1 MCWSIL
7 WGWRL
12 KGFSDSKYQQVRK
25 KIKDTLH
32 ICLPYVSSDTLLVLD
47 AFVFHTYHGTFLFAL
62 MTCHDFLFLRHS
74 IKELEKLKLHFPE
87 SKYPVFIFQQ
97 HAPFS
102 QRTFLILRSPF
113 VYENW
118 TLKRSIWSDLC
129 QNLIKI
135 FRSFAISEKNKN
147 YPSNLKIKILLFL
160 FYFLEILFSSLVIHT
175 RIYFILEWKSR
186 LTKIYFQ
193 EK

>member
-1 MCWSIL
+1 MCWTIL

-12 KGFSDSKYQQVRK
+12 KGFSDSKYQQVIK
-25 KIKDTLH
+25 KVKDTLH

-97 HAPFS
+97 QAPFS

-113 VYENW
+113 VYEN
-118 TLKRSIWSDLC
+118 
-129 QNLIKI
+129 
-135 FRSFAISEKNKN
+135 
-147 YPSNLKIKILLFL
+147 
-160 FYFLEILFSSLVIHT
+160 
-175 RIYFILEWKSR
+175 
-186 LTKIYFQ
+186 
-193 EK
+193 